1 MGEYRRE
8 HPELKEKTPK
18 KQKETKSTIKK
29 VSSEEEEV
37 DTEEVSNWRKKREN
51 LFDHFLPI
59 WLLSA
64 LYIMVKRERPCT
76 TPCLF
81 KAHPPTAHSPG
92 LIPTSTRIQ
101 PSLP

>member
-37 DTEEVSNWRKKREN
+37 DTEEVSNWCKKREN

-76 TPCLF
+76 TPCLY
-81 KAHPPTAHSPG
+81 KAHLPTAHLHG
-92 LIPTSTRIQ
+92 LIRTSTRI
-101 PSLP
+101 PISLP